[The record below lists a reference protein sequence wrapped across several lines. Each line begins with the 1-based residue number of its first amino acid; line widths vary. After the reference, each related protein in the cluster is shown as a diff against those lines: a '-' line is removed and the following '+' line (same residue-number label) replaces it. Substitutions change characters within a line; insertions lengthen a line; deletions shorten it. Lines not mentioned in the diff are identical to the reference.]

1 VYFQISNLDVLPNL
15 KFVSPSTPENY
26 IYILPEENLFLAS
39 EEDIILP

>member
-15 KFVSPSTPENY
+15 KFVSPSTPENDVSL
-26 IYILPEENLFLAS
+26 LPEENVFLAS